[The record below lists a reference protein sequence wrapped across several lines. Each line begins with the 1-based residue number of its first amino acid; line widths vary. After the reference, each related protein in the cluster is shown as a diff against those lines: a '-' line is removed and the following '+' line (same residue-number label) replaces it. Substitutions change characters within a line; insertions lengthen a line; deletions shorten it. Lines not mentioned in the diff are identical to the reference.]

1 MLDRLTHENL
11 RSNPHASLLFREN
24 APGLKANGCFWPR
37 SEKKRVPNLSLPSGA
52 EADQMTVTKRR
63 GNF

>member
-1 MLDRLTHENL
+1 
-11 RSNPHASLLFREN
+11 LLFREN

-37 SEKKRVPNLSLPSGA
+37 FEKKRVPNLSLPSGA